1 MKRGELYRVRK
12 PGGDPKEY
20 RVFTIVSRPALIESR
35 FSTVICAPV
44 FTSGEGLATQVAIG
58 PEQGIKHPSWIMC
71 DNLVSIRKM
80 DLTDYVGS
88 LSGAKLAEL
97 DNALRVALD
106 LT

>member
-1 MKRGELYRVRK
+1 
-12 PGGDPKEY
+12 
-20 RVFTIVSRPALIESR
+20 
-35 FSTVICAPV
+35 
-44 FTSGEGLATQVAIG
+44 
-58 PEQGIKHPSWIMC
+58 MC